1 VLVRKGKWKLFLLLS
16 PVIIFFGIVYLYPII
31 SSFIISFYQYDP
43 LDKVHPFIG
52 LKNYIDLFKSEAF
65 LVSLK
70 NTAIFCFFNVGIGLP
85 LALILA
91 WIFNKILR
99 FAKVYRTIYFLPV
112 VTSIVACALIWGWIY
127 QPNRAGLLNYALEQI
142 FGIGPYLW
150 LQDEKLA
157 LPGIIAM
164 SIWKTL
170 GFRIVIFSAGLQS
183 IPDTYY
189 EAAEVDGAKWWNDL
203 VHITIPLL
211 KPTILFVLV
220 TSLIASS
227 KVFAEIFVMT
237 EGGPINAT
245 RTIVFHIY
253 EEGFFYW
260 NMGKASAAAFIMFL
274 IVAAITVFQLKT
286 LKFDK

>member
-1 VLVRKGKWKLFLLLS
+1 MLTKKSTWKLYILLS
-16 PVIIFFGIVYLYPII
+16 PVITFFGIGYLYPII
-31 SSFIISFYQYDP
+31 SSFIISFFQYDP
-43 LDKVHPFIG
+43 LDKIHPFLGI
-52 LKNYIDLFKSEAF
+52 KNYVDLFSSGPF
-65 LVSLK
+65 LTSLK

-85 LALILA
+85 LALFLA
-91 WIFNKILR
+91 WVFNKVLK
-99 FAKVYRTIYFLPV
+99 FAKLYRTLYFLPV

-127 QPNRAGLLNYALEQI
+127 QSNRAGLLNYTLEQV

-157 LPGIIAM
+157 LPSIIAM

-170 GFRIVIFSAGLQS
+170 GFRIIIFSAGLQS

-189 EAAEVDGAKWWNDL
+189 EAAKVDGARWWNDL
-203 VHITIPLL
+203 FHITVPLL
-211 KPTILFVLV
+211 KPTNLFVLV

-237 EGGPINAT
+237 EGGPLNAT

-253 EEGFFYW
+253 EEGFFLW
-260 NMGKASAAAFIMFL
+260 HMGKASAAAFVMFA
-274 IVAAITVFQLKT
+274 IVATITIFQLKI
-286 LKFDK
+286 LKFDR